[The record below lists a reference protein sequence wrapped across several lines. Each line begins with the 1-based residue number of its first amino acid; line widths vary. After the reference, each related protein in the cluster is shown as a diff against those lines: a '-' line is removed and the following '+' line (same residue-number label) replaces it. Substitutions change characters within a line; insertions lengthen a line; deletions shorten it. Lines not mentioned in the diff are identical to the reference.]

1 MQFASRTSYSA
12 TLAVARIDRL
22 IGRSFAIFILI
33 SLAESAYA
41 LWRQREYLNLPV
53 ALTVL
58 GIYLV
63 AQVCNIVN
71 FYFLSG
77 GVWSFLL
84 HGTAVLVLLW
94 TWPIQVT
101 NPDSL
106 PDNFRPWVWWVAG
119 GGAIAVGLLVPR
131 LYAWIYFFVPPISWF
146 FIALTPAGGG
156 ENLAKAVEDAAFVAL
171 FPAAIVA
178 MAHLLRQSASRV
190 DAATELAAQAAAN
203 RARTD
208 AIEIER
214 ARVDALVH
222 DSVLTT
228 LVVAAQAQ
236 SVEETEAAAKS
247 AREALDKL
255 KRAGEEEPA
264 QQVSVLAF
272 IKALEDSIARLA
284 PNVVVT
290 TSGGSA
296 QVMSPDSVAALT
308 DATAQA
314 VTNSLQ
320 HAGSRAQ
327 RLVRIK
333 ANNKLVKIVISDD
346 GVGFRPSRLPRSRL
360 GLRLSIIQRVETV
373 GGRVFIDSKPGS
385 GTNVILEW
393 DLE

>member
-1 MQFASRTSYSA
+1 MQFASRTGYSA

-33 SLAESAYA
+33 SLAESAYG
-41 LWRQREYLNLPV
+41 LWNQREYLNLPV
-53 ALTVL
+53 SLAVL
-58 GIYLV
+58 SVYLV
-63 AQVCNIVN
+63 AQICNIVN

-84 HGTAVLVLLW
+84 HGTAVLFLLW
-94 TWPIQVT
+94 TWPLQVQ
-101 NPDSL
+101 DAEAL
-106 PDNFRPWVWWVAG
+106 PENFRPWVWWVAG

-131 LYAWIYFFVPPISWF
+131 LYAWVYFFVPPISWF

-156 ENLAKAVEDAAFVAL
+156 ESIAKAIEDAAFVAL

-190 DAATELAAQAAAN
+190 DAATDLAAQAAAN

-208 AIEIER
+208 AVEIER

-228 LVVAAQAQ
+228 LIVAAQAQ
-236 SVEETEAAAKS
+236 TPADHKAAAKS
-247 AREALDKL
+247 AEEALAKL
-255 KRAGEEEPA
+255 KRAADEEPSE
-264 QQVSVLAF
+264 QVSVLAF
-272 IKALEDSIARLA
+272 MRALEDSIARLA
-284 PNVVVT
+284 PSVIVT
-290 TSGGSA
+290 SSGGSA
-296 QVMSPDSVAALT
+296 KLMSSDAVSALT

-327 RLVRIK
+327 RQVRIK
-333 ANNKLVKIVISDD
+333 ANSKQVKIVISDN

-385 GTNVILEW
+385 GTNIILEW

>member
-33 SLAESAYA
+33 SLAESTSA
-41 LWRQREYLNLPV
+41 LWNQREYLNLPIS
-53 ALTVL
+53 LFVL
-58 GIYLV
+58 GIFLA

-84 HGTAVLVLLW
+84 HGTAVLILLW
-94 TWPIQVT
+94 TWPLQVT
-101 NPDSL
+101 DVSSL
-106 PDNFRPWVWWVAG
+106 PENFRPWVWWVAG

-131 LYAWIYFFVPPISWF
+131 IYAWVYFFVPPLSWF
-146 FIALTPAGGG
+146 AIALTPAGGG
-156 ENLAKAVEDAAFVAL
+156 ESVLKALEDAAFVAL

-190 DAATELAAQAAAN
+190 DAATEFAAQAAAN
-203 RARTD
+203 RARMD

-228 LVVAAQAQ
+228 LIVAAQAQ
-236 SVEETEAAAKS
+236 TPGEHKAAVKS
-247 AREALDKL
+247 AEEALAKL
-255 KRAGEEEPA
+255 QRAADEEPDE
-264 QQVSVLAF
+264 QVSVLSF
-272 IKALEDSIARLA
+272 MKALEDSISRLA

-296 QVMSPDSVAALT
+296 MLMNSDAVAALT

-327 RLVRIK
+327 RQVRIK
-333 ANNKLVKIVISDD
+333 ATSKLVKIVIADN
-346 GVGFRPSRLPRSRL
+346 GVGFQPSRLPRSRL
-360 GLRLSIIQRVETV
+360 
-373 GGRVFIDSKPGS
+373 
-385 GTNVILEW
+385 
-393 DLE
+393 